1 MTANSGGKWQ
11 EWLRRTPLWVLVP
24 VIAAALTAVQLGTRL
39 LRGKEVPAE
48 DVLAYG
54 AFGAATG
61 IFTLWS
67 AFRARAK
74 ERTLP
79 PGSPTAT
86 NIRTAI
92 STGQLPEEASTEQ
105 WEPEPR

>member
-11 EWLRRTPLWVLVP
+11 EWLRRTPLWILVL

-39 LRGKEVPAE
+39 LRGREVTAE
-48 DVLAYG
+48 DVLVYG
-54 AFGAATG
+54 AFGVATG

-67 AFRARAK
+67 AFRAWAKGRA
-74 ERTLP
+74 LP

-86 NIRTAI
+86 NLRKAI
-92 STGQLPEEASTEQ
+92 STGQLPEDASAEQ
-105 WEPEPR
+105 